1 MVAQAGWYD
10 LLGCLLGGFFYVCVG
25 SWGGFV
31 FVAARYVLPLAR
43 EEGVL
48 LDGGAATPL

>member
-1 MVAQAGWYD
+1 MNCWVVC
-10 LLGCLLGGFFYVCVG
+10 LGVFVCVG

>member
-1 MVAQAGWYD
+1 MVAQAGRYD
-10 LLGCLLGGFFYVCVG
+10 LLGCLLGGFCLCWKLG
-25 SWGGFV
+25 GGFV

-48 LDGGAATPL
+48 LDGGAAMPL